1 MGKGGGPRISASEPP
16 FHPTRPL
23 AAALVTPLRQRAA
36 PDRLPTPAPM
46 TETAHTLTSE
56 RLFAQ
61 AQMLMPGGVSS
72 PVRAFKSVGG
82 VPRFIASGE
91 GAYMTDVDG
100 NRYIDYVMSF
110 GPLLLGHAPDVV
122 TTAIAEQAAKGSSYG
137 APSPLEVELAQLIQ
151 KRYPSMER
159 LRFVNSGTEG
169 AMSAVRAARAF
180 TGRDKVVKFDG
191 HYHGHADLLLAK
203 AGSGVATLGLPDSPG
218 IPAPVTADTLVV
230 PFNDEAAIREVFERE
245 GDGIAA
251 VLVEPIAGNMGLVR
265 PRDGFLEMLRE
276 VTEEHGALLVFDEV
290 MVGFRV
296 HPGGAQ
302 ALYGVTPDVTILGKV
317 IGGGLPVGAYGGRA
331 EVMKLMAPDGPVY
344 QAGTLSGNPL
354 AMSAGIALLRALDE
368 TDAWQEASDAARDTA
383 AAIQSAADAAGVP
396 VVSESVGAMFGFFL
410 NDRSLFTF
418 EDVQTSDKAAFAR
431 LHGLLLDRGVYL
443 PPSPFE
449 ACFTSSAHT
458 PAVVEEAAEAF
469 RTAFAAL

>member
-1 MGKGGGPRISASEPP
+1 
-16 FHPTRPL
+16 
-23 AAALVTPLRQRAA
+23 
-36 PDRLPTPAPM
+36 M
-46 TETAHTLTSE
+46 TSTTQSE
-56 RLFAQ
+56 RLFADAQ
-61 AQMLMPGGVSS
+61 ALMPGGVSS

-82 VPRFIASGE
+82 TPRFIDRGE

-110 GPLLLGHAPDVV
+110 GPLLLGHAPEAV
-122 TTAIAEQAAKGSSYG
+122 TRAIAEQAARGTSFG
-137 APSPLEVELAQLIQ
+137 APSPLEIDLAETIQ
-151 KRYPSMER
+151 TIYPSMER

-218 IPAPVTADTLVV
+218 VPAPVTADTLVV
-230 PFNDEAAIREVFERE
+230 GFNDEAALREVFARE
-245 GDGIAA
+245 GEHIAA

-265 PRDGFLEMLRE
+265 PAEGFLAFLRE
-276 VTEEHGALLVFDEV
+276 ITAQHGALLVFDEV

-331 EVMKLMAPDGPVY
+331 EIMEMMAPSGPVY

-354 AMSAGIALLRALDE
+354 AMAAGLALFREAE
-368 TDAWQEASDAARDTA
+368 ATGAWQLAADAAQASA
-383 AAIQSAADAAGVP
+383 AAIQAAAWG
-396 VVSESVGAMFGFFL
+396 
-410 NDRSLFTF
+410 
-418 EDVQTSDKAAFAR
+418 
-431 LHGLLLDRGVYL
+431 
-443 PPSPFE
+443 
-449 ACFTSSAHT
+449 
-458 PAVVEEAAEAF
+458 
-469 RTAFAAL
+469 

>member
-1 MGKGGGPRISASEPP
+1 
-16 FHPTRPL
+16 
-23 AAALVTPLRQRAA
+23 
-36 PDRLPTPAPM
+36 M
-46 TETAHTLTSE
+46 TTQTQTITESE

-61 AQMLMPGGVSS
+61 AQGLMPGGVSS

-82 VPRFIASGE
+82 TPRFIERGD
-91 GAYMTDVDG
+91 GAYLTDVDG

-110 GPLLLGHAPDVV
+110 GPLLLGHAPEVV
-122 TTAIAEQAAKGSSYG
+122 TRAIAEQAACGSSFG
-137 APSPLEVELAQLIQ
+137 APSPLEVDLAETIQ
-151 KRYPSMER
+151 KVYPSMER

-180 TGRDKVVKFDG
+180 TGRDRVVKFEG

-218 IPAPVTADTLVV
+218 VPAPVTADTLVI
-230 PFNDEAAIREVFERE
+230 PFNDPAAVRDVFERHGE
-245 GDGIAA
+245 QIAA
-251 VLVEPIAGNMGLVR
+251 LLVEPIAGNMGLVR
-265 PRDGFLEMLRE
+265 PRDGFLETLRE
-276 VTEEHGALLVFDEV
+276 VTREHGALLVFDEV

-331 EVMKLMAPDGPVY
+331 DVMRQMAPDGPVY

-354 AMSAGIALLRALDE
+354 AMAAGLALLREVEASG
-368 TDAWQEASDAARDTA
+368 AWQRATDAARATA
-383 AAIQSAADAAGVP
+383 EAIQSAADAAGVP
-396 VVSESVGAMFGFFL
+396 VVTDAVGAMFGFFF
-410 NDRSLFTF
+410 NDRSLFSYQ
-418 EDVQTSDKAAFAR
+418 DVQTSDKAAFSR
-431 LHGLLLDRGVYL
+431 LHGLLLERGVYL
-443 PPSPFE
+443 PPSAFE

-458 PAVVEEAAEAF
+458 PEVVEEAAEAF
-469 RTAFAAL
+469 RSAFAAL

>member
-1 MGKGGGPRISASEPP
+1 MTTAPPTTARSE
-16 FHPTRPL
+16 
-23 AAALVTPLRQRAA
+23 
-36 PDRLPTPAPM
+36 
-46 TETAHTLTSE
+46 E
-56 RLFAQ
+56 LFAE
-61 AQMLMPGGVSS
+61 AQTLMPGGVSS

-82 VPRFIASGE
+82 VPRFIERGE
-91 GAYMTDVDG
+91 GPYLVDVDG
-100 NRYIDYVMSF
+100 ARYVDYVMSF

-122 TTAIAEQAAKGSSYG
+122 TRALTEQAAKGTSYG
-137 APSPLEVELAQLIQ
+137 APSPLEVDLARLIQ
-151 KRYPSMER
+151 TRYPSMER

-180 TGRDKVVKFDG
+180 TGRNKVVKFDG

-218 IPAPVTADTLVV
+218 IPAAVTADTLVV
-230 PFNDEAAIREVFERE
+230 PFNDEAAVREVFERE
-245 GDGIAA
+245 GEHIAA
-251 VLVEPIAGNMGLVR
+251 LLVEPIAGNMGLVR
-265 PRDGFLEMLRE
+265 PRDGFLRMLRE
-276 VTEEHGALLVFDEV
+276 ITEAHGALLVFDEV

-354 AMSAGIALLRALDE
+354 AMAAGIALLSELDA
-368 TDAWQEASDAARDTA
+368 TDAWESASEAARTTA
-383 AAIQSAADAAGVP
+383 EAIQSAADAAGVP
-396 VVSESVGAMFGFFL
+396 VVTDAVGAMFGFFF
-410 NDRSLFTF
+410 NDRSLFSF
-418 EDVQTSDKAAFAR
+418 EDVQTSDKAAFSR
-431 LHGLLLDRGVYL
+431 LHGLLLERGVYL

-458 PAVVEEAAEAF
+458 PDVVAEAAEAF
-469 RTAFAAL
+469 RSAFAAL

>member
-1 MGKGGGPRISASEPP
+1 
-16 FHPTRPL
+16 
-23 AAALVTPLRQRAA
+23 
-36 PDRLPTPAPM
+36 M
-46 TETAHTLTSE
+46 TELSTTRSE
-56 RLFAQ
+56 ALFSEAQ
-61 AQMLMPGGVSS
+61 HLMPGGVSS

-82 VPRFIASGE
+82 VPRFIERGE
-91 GAYMTDVDG
+91 GPYLVDVDG
-100 NRYIDYVMSF
+100 NRYIDYVLSF
-110 GPLLLGHAPDVV
+110 GPLLLGHAPEAV
-122 TTAIAEQAAKGSSYG
+122 TRAVAEQAAKGSSYG
-137 APSPLEVELAQLIQ
+137 APSPLEVDLAETIQ
-151 KRYPSMER
+151 GIYPSMER

-169 AMSAVRAARAF
+169 AMSAVRAARAY

-218 IPAPVTADTLVV
+218 VPAAVTADTLVV
-230 PFNDEAAIREVFERE
+230 PFNDEATVRELFERE
-245 GDGIAA
+245 GEHIAA

-265 PRDGFLEMLRE
+265 PREGFLAFLRE
-276 VTEEHGALLVFDEV
+276 ITEAHGALLVFDEV

-331 EVMKLMAPDGPVY
+331 EVMRLMAPDGPVY

-354 AMSAGIALLRALDE
+354 AMAAGLALLREAQSS
-368 TDAWQEASDAARDTA
+368 DAWQLAADAARQTA
-383 AAIQSAADAAGVP
+383 EAIQSAADAAGVP
-396 VVSESVGAMFGFFL
+396 VQTDAVGAMFGFFL
-410 NDRSLFTF
+410 NEQPVTDYASAA
-418 EDVQTSDKAAFAR
+418 TSDTATFAR
-431 LHGLLLDRGVYL
+431 LHKLLLDRGVYL

-458 PAVVEEAAEAF
+458 PEVVAEAAEAF
-469 RTAFAAL
+469 RSAFAAL

>member
-1 MGKGGGPRISASEPP
+1 
-16 FHPTRPL
+16 
-23 AAALVTPLRQRAA
+23 
-36 PDRLPTPAPM
+36 M

-61 AQMLMPGGVSS
+61 AQTLMPGGVSS

-82 VPRFIASGE
+82 VPRFIDRGE
-91 GAYMTDVDG
+91 GPYLIDVDG
-100 NRYIDYVMSF
+100 NRYIDYVLSF
-110 GPLLLGHAPDVV
+110 GPLLLGHAPEVV
-122 TTAIAEQAAKGSSYG
+122 TRAVAEQAAKGSSFG
-137 APSPLEVELAQLIQ
+137 APSPLEVELAQAIQ
-151 KRYPSMER
+151 ARYPSMER

-169 AMSAVRAARAF
+169 AMSAVRAARAY
-180 TGRDKVVKFDG
+180 TGRNKVVKFDG

-203 AGSGVATLGLPDSPG
+203 AGSGVATFGLPDSPG
-218 IPAPVTADTLVV
+218 VPAAVTADTLVV
-230 PFNDEAAIREVFERE
+230 PFNDEAAVRETFEKQ
-245 GDGIAA
+245 GDEIAA
-251 VLVEPIAGNMGLVR
+251 ILVEPIAGNMGLVR
-265 PRDGFLEMLRE
+265 PRDGFLAFLRE
-276 VTEEHGALLVFDEV
+276 IADEHGALLVFDEV

-331 EVMKLMAPDGPVY
+331 DVMKLMAPDGPVY

-354 AMSAGIALLRALDE
+354 AMAAGLALLREVEASG
-368 TDAWQEASDAARDTA
+368 AWQTASDAARDTA
-383 AAIQSAADAAGVP
+383 AAIQDAADAAGVP
-396 VVSESVGAMFGFFL
+396 VVTDHVGAMFGFFF
-410 NDRSLFTF
+410 NSRSLFSF

-443 PPSPFE
+443 PPSAFE

-458 PAVVEEAAEAF
+458 PDVVAEAAEAF
-469 RTAFAAL
+469 RSAFAAL

>member
-1 MGKGGGPRISASEPP
+1 M
-16 FHPTRPL
+16 
-23 AAALVTPLRQRAA
+23 TP
-36 PDRLPTPAPM
+36 D
-46 TETAHTLTSE
+46 TAHTLTSE

-61 AQMLMPGGVSS
+61 AQTLMPGGVSS

-110 GPLLLGHAPDVV
+110 GPLLMGHAHPAV
-122 TTAIAEQAAKGSSYG
+122 TEAVTEQAAKGSSFG
-137 APSPLEVELAQLIQ
+137 APSPLEVDLANTIQ
-151 KRYPSMER
+151 GIYPSMER

-180 TGRDKVVKFDG
+180 TKRDKVVKFEG

-218 IPAPVTADTLVV
+218 VPAPVTADTLVV
-230 PFNDEAAIREVFERE
+230 SFNDPDAIREVFERE
-245 GDGIAA
+245 GDHIAA

-265 PRDGFLEMLRE
+265 PANGFLEVLRE
-276 VTEEHGALLVFDEV
+276 ITEAHGALLVFDEV

-302 ALYGVTPDVTILGKV
+302 ALFGVTPDVTILGKV

-331 EVMKLMAPDGPVY
+331 DVMDMMAPSGPVY

-354 AMSAGIALLRALDE
+354 AMAAGLALLREAE
-368 TDAWQEASDAARDTA
+368 STGAWQKAADAARDTA

-396 VVSESVGAMFGFFL
+396 VVTDAQGAMFGFFL
-410 NDRSLFTF
+410 ANRLPTTYA
-418 EDVQTSDKAAFAR
+418 EVQESDKATFAR
-431 LHGLLLDRGVYL
+431 LHRLLLDRGVYL
-443 PPSPFE
+443 PPSAFE

-458 PAVVEEAAEAF
+458 PEVVEEAAEAF
-469 RTAFAAL
+469 RSAFAAL

>member
-1 MGKGGGPRISASEPP
+1 MTDSLSTARSE
-16 FHPTRPL
+16 
-23 AAALVTPLRQRAA
+23 A
-36 PDRLPTPAPM
+36 
-46 TETAHTLTSE
+46 
-56 RLFAQ
+56 LFAE
-61 AQMLMPGGVSS
+61 AQGLMPGGVSS

-82 VPRFIASGE
+82 TPRFIERGE
-91 GAYMTDVDG
+91 GAYLVDVDG

-110 GPLLLGHAPDVV
+110 GPLLLGHAPAAV
-122 TTAIAEQAAKGSSYG
+122 TRAIAEQAARGSSFG
-137 APSPLEVELAQLIQ
+137 APSPLEVDLANTIQ
-151 KRYPSMER
+151 AIYPSMER

-218 IPAPVTADTLVV
+218 VPAAVTADTLVV
-230 PFNDEAAIREVFERE
+230 PFNDEEAMRELFARE
-245 GDGIAA
+245 GEHIAA

-265 PRDGFLEMLRE
+265 SAEGFLQFLRE
-276 VTEEHGALLVFDEV
+276 ITEEHGALLVFDEV

-302 ALYGVTPDVTILGKV
+302 ALLGVTPDVTILGKV

-331 EVMKLMAPDGPVY
+331 DIMDMMAPSGPVY

-354 AMSAGIALLRALDE
+354 AMAAGLALFREAE
-368 TDAWQEASDAARDTA
+368 ASGAWQKAADAARATA
-383 AAIQSAADAAGVP
+383 DAIQSAADEAGVP
-396 VVSESVGAMFGFFL
+396 VQTDSVGAMFGFFL
-410 NDRSLFTF
+410 NANAVTDYASAA
-418 EDVQTSDKAAFAR
+418 TSDKALFSR
-431 LHGLLLDRGVYL
+431 LHKLLLDRGVYL
-443 PPSPFE
+443 PPSSFE

-458 PAVVEEAAEAF
+458 PEVVAEAAEAF
-469 RTAFAAL
+469 RSAFAAL

>member
-1 MGKGGGPRISASEPP
+1 M
-16 FHPTRPL
+16 T
-23 AAALVTPLRQRAA
+23 TPS
-36 PDRLPTPAPM
+36 
-46 TETAHTLTSE
+46 TAHSE
-56 RLFAQ
+56 RLFAEAQ
-61 AQMLMPGGVSS
+61 ALMPGGVSS

-82 VPRFIASGE
+82 TPRFIDRGD
-91 GAYMTDVDG
+91 GPYLYDVDG
-100 NRYIDYVMSF
+100 NRYIDYVLSF
-110 GPLLLGHAPDVV
+110 GPLLLGHAPEAVV
-122 TTAIAEQAAKGSSYG
+122 AAVAEQAAKGTSFG
-137 APSPLEVELAQLIQ
+137 APSPLEVDLARAIQ
-151 KRYPSMER
+151 QRYPSMER

-180 TGRDKVVKFDG
+180 TGRNKVVKFEG

-218 IPAPVTADTLVV
+218 VPAAVTADTLVV
-230 PFNDEAAIREVFERE
+230 PFNDEAALRALFDAE
-245 GDGIAA
+245 GGAIAA

-265 PRDGFLEMLRE
+265 PRDGFLDLLRE
-276 VTEEHGALLVFDEV
+276 LTRKHGALLVFDEV

-302 ALYGVTPDVTILGKV
+302 ALFGIAPDLTILGKV

-331 EVMKLMAPDGPVY
+331 DVMRMVAPEGPVY

-354 AMSAGIALLRALDE
+354 AMAAGLALLAEADRAG
-368 TDAWQEASDAARDTA
+368 AWAAAAEAARQTA
-383 AAIQSAADAAGVP
+383 AAIRAAADAAGVP
-396 VVSESVGAMFGFFL
+396 VQTDHVGAMFGFFL
-410 NDRSLFTF
+410 SDAPVTDYASAARSDR
-418 EDVQTSDKAAFAR
+418 EAFSR
-431 LHGLLLDRGVYL
+431 LHRLLLERGVYL

-458 PAVVEEAAEAF
+458 PEVVAEAAEAF

>member
-1 MGKGGGPRISASEPP
+1 MTTARLSTARSE
-16 FHPTRPL
+16 
-23 AAALVTPLRQRAA
+23 Q
-36 PDRLPTPAPM
+36 
-46 TETAHTLTSE
+46 
-56 RLFAQ
+56 LFAE
-61 AQMLMPGGVSS
+61 AQGLMPGGVSS

-82 VPRFIASGE
+82 VPRFIDRGE
-91 GAYMTDVDG
+91 GAYLVDVDG
-100 NRYIDYVMSF
+100 NRYVDYVLSF
-110 GPLLLGHAPDVV
+110 GPLLLGHAPDAV
-122 TTAIAEQAAKGSSYG
+122 TRAVAEQAQKGTSYG
-137 APSPLEVELAQLIQ
+137 APSPLEVELAEAIQ
-151 KRYPSMER
+151 QRYPSMER

-180 TGRDKVVKFDG
+180 TGRNKVVKFDG

-218 IPAPVTADTLVV
+218 VPAAVTADTLVV
-230 PFNDEAAIREVFERE
+230 PFNDEAAIRDVFERE
-245 GDGIAA
+245 GGEIAA

-265 PRDGFLEMLRE
+265 PRDGFLGMLRE

-302 ALYGVTPDVTILGKV
+302 ALYGVAPDVTILGKV

-354 AMSAGIALLRALDE
+354 AMAAGLALFREAE
-368 TDAWQEASDAARDTA
+368 ATDAWQTAADAARQSA
-383 AAIQSAADAAGVP
+383 EAIQRAADAAGVP
-396 VVSESVGAMFGFFL
+396 VVSEAVGAMFGFFL
-410 NDRSLFTF
+410 NSRSLFSF

-431 LHGLLLDRGVYL
+431 LHGLLLARGVYL

-458 PAVVEEAAEAF
+458 PEVVAEAAEAF
-469 RTAFAAL
+469 RSAFAAL

>member
-1 MGKGGGPRISASEPP
+1 MTATTQSE
-16 FHPTRPL
+16 
-23 AAALVTPLRQRAA
+23 Q
-36 PDRLPTPAPM
+36 
-46 TETAHTLTSE
+46 
-56 RLFAQ
+56 LFAD
-61 AQMLMPGGVSS
+61 AQTLMPGGVSS

-82 VPRFIASGE
+82 VPRFIAGGE
-91 GAYMTDVDG
+91 GAVMTDVDG

-110 GPLLLGHAPDVV
+110 GPLLLGHAPPAV
-122 TTAIAEQAAKGSSYG
+122 TQAIAEQAGQGTTFG
-137 APSPLEVELAQLIQ
+137 APSPLEVDLARHIQ
-151 KRYPSMER
+151 SVYPSMER

-180 TGRDKVVKFDG
+180 TGRNKVVKFDG

-218 IPAPVTADTLVV
+218 VPAAVTADTLVV
-230 PFNDEAAIREVFERE
+230 PFNDEAAMRALFEAE
-245 GDGIAA
+245 GEHIAA

-265 PRDGFLEMLRE
+265 PSEGFLQFLRE
-276 VTEEHGALLVFDEV
+276 ITREHGALLVFDEV

-302 ALYGVTPDVTILGKV
+302 ALFSVTPDVTILGKV

-331 EVMKLMAPDGPVY
+331 DIMDLMAPSGPVY

-354 AMSAGIALLRALDE
+354 AMAAGLALFREADA
-368 TDAWQEASDAARDTA
+368 TGAWQLAADAARDTA

-396 VVSESVGAMFGFFL
+396 CQTDAVGAMFGFFL
-410 NDRSLFTF
+410 NDRPVTDYASAA
-418 EDVQTSDKAAFAR
+418 TSDKAAFAR
-431 LHGLLLDRGVYL
+431 LHALLLDRGVYL

-458 PAVVEEAAEAF
+458 PEVVAQAAEAF
-469 RTAFAAL
+469 RSAFAAL

>member
-1 MGKGGGPRISASEPP
+1 M
-16 FHPTRPL
+16 
-23 AAALVTPLRQRAA
+23 TP
-36 PDRLPTPAPM
+36 D
-46 TETAHTLTSE
+46 TAFTLTSE

-61 AQMLMPGGVSS
+61 AQTLMPGGVSS

-82 VPRFIASGE
+82 TPRFIERGE
-91 GAYMTDVDG
+91 GAYLVDVDG

-110 GPLLLGHAPDVV
+110 GPLLLGHAPEAV
-122 TTAIAEQAAKGSSYG
+122 TRAISEQAALGSSFG
-137 APSPLEVELAQLIQ
+137 APSPLEVDLAQTIQ
-151 KRYPSMER
+151 AIYPSMER

-180 TGRDKVVKFDG
+180 TGRNKVVKFEG

-218 IPAPVTADTLVV
+218 VPAAVTADTLVV
-230 PFNDEAAIREVFERE
+230 PFNDEAAIRDVFERE
-245 GDGIAA
+245 GDEIAA

-265 PRDGFLEMLRE
+265 PREGFLEMLRE
-276 VTEEHGALLVFDEV
+276 VTEAHDALLVFDEV

-302 ALYGVTPDVTILGKV
+302 ALFGVTPDVTILGKV

-331 EVMKLMAPDGPVY
+331 DVMEMMAPSGPVY

-354 AMSAGIALLRALDE
+354 AMAAGLALLREAE
-368 TDAWQEASDAARDTA
+368 ATGAWQLAADAARQSA
-383 AAIQSAADAAGVP
+383 EAIQTAADAAGVP
-396 VVSESVGAMFGFFL
+396 VVTDAVGAMFGFFV
-410 NDRSLFTF
+410 NDRMPTDYA
-418 EDVQTSDKAAFAR
+418 EVQTSDKAAFAR
-431 LHGLLLDRGVYL
+431 LHGLLLERGVYL

-469 RTAFAAL
+469 RSAFAAL